1 MGAAMEIS
9 LSGRS
14 VFLTGGSR
22 GIGKRI
28 GEVFQAAGAELTAPG
43 REELDLLSAGSIEE
57 YIRSHQEVKPDIFIH
72 CAGINRL
79 AGITEIDRDILQDVF
94 QVNLYSAVQLLNA
107 FADSMKEKKYGR
119 ILFVSSLY
127 AMVSKERR
135 IAYSASKNAL
145 TGLAKTLALELA
157 PYHVMVNLIAPG
169 YVMTD
174 MTRKNLSEQ
183 EIELIR
189 EQIPTGSFQSED
201 DIASLAAFLCSD
213 YNRSITGQLIAVDG
227 GFTCR

>member
-1 MGAAMEIS
+1 MEIS
-9 LSGRS
+9 LNGRR

-28 GEVFQAAGAELTAPG
+28 GSFFLEAGADLTAPG
-43 REELDLLSAGSIEE
+43 RDELDLLSVKSIED
-57 YIRSHQEVKPDIFIH
+57 YIKANKDLKPDIFIH
-72 CAGINRL
+72 CAGINKL
-79 AGITEIDRDILQDVF
+79 AGITEINPDIMQDVF
-94 QVNLYSAVQLLNA
+94 QVNIYSATQLLNA
-107 FADSMKEKKYGR
+107 FAGSMKEKMYGR

-135 IAYSASKNAL
+135 VAYSASKNAL
-145 TGLAKTLALELA
+145 TGLAKSIALELA
-157 PYHVMVNLIAPG
+157 PYNIMVNMVAPG

-174 MTRKNLSEQ
+174 MTKKNLSEK
-183 EIELIR
+183 EIELIK
-189 EQIPTGSFQSED
+189 EQIPTGRFQSED

-213 YNRSITGQLIAVDG
+213 YNQSITGQLIAVDG